1 MITNHVLTNGS
12 KSVGVEEPL
21 NIQRRTLIGGALAAL
36 LSSSAPV
43 TQAADLPHD
52 PFILLLQ
59 GPYVPVPPVIA
70 GPNGPNL
77 GLTKVTLDSTYSRT
91 QIYPVFGVSGDPNEA
106 IGNFYVQLTG
116 SLCAYDLPGGA
127 ITMQFL
133 NGAGA
138 AVQRNLGYATTIP
151 DGKGGYFLKGT
162 FELNILEATGIYLA
176 FAAGHN
182 HMVASTHLLA
192 DGSLD
197 EFCFCHISG
206 KGR

>member
-1 MITNHVLTNGS
+1 
-12 KSVGVEEPL
+12 
-21 NIQRRTLIGGALAAL
+21 LAAL
-36 LSSSAPV
+36 LSSSGQVA
-43 TQAADLPHD
+43 QGADAPHD

-59 GPYVPVPPVIA
+59 GVYLPVPPVIA

-91 QIYPVFGVSGDPNEA
+91 QIYPVFGVAGDPNVA
-106 IGNFYVQLTG
+106 VGNFYLQLAG

-127 ITMQFL
+127 IAMQFI

-138 AVQRNLGYATTIP
+138 AVQRNFGYATSVP

-162 FELNILEATGIYLA
+162 FELPILEATGIYSA
-176 FAAGHN
+176 FAGGHN
-182 HMVASTHLLA
+182 HMVASTHLMA

-197 EFCFCHISG
+197 EYCFCHISG